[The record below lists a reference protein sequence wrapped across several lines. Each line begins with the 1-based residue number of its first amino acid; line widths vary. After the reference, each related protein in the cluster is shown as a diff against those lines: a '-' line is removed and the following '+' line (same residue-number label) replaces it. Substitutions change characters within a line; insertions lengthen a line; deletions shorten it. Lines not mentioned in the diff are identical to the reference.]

1 MEFRDA
7 TVDDLPVIA
16 SIFLRCWTISYASV
30 LSESARESFSPE
42 SAEQLWRTSI
52 ETPGDKQT
60 VLLLDGENIVGV
72 FRIGSDKDDVSRGHL
87 FSLYVD
93 PEYAGRGFGKKGLQE
108 AKDRIAGRGF
118 SEMTLW
124 VFADN
129 EIANSLYLKN
139 GFTPT
144 GKSRT
149 TPEWAAL
156 EIELITYLN
165 V

>member
-7 TVDDLPVIA
+7 TVDDLPIIA
-16 SIFLRCWTISYASV
+16 AIFLRCWTISYASV
-30 LSESARESFSPE
+30 LSESSRESFTPE

-60 VLLLDGENIVGV
+60 FLLLDGENIVGV

-108 AKDRIAGRGF
+108 AKSRIAGRGF

-149 TPEWAAL
+149 TPQWAAL
-156 EIELITYLN
+156 EIELIAYLN

>member
-16 SIFLRCWTISYASV
+16 AIFLRCWTISYASV
-30 LSESARESFSPE
+30 LSENARASFTPE

-52 ETPGDKQT
+52 ESPGDKQT
-60 VLLLDGENIVGV
+60 LLLLDDEKIVGV
-72 FRIGSDKDDVSRGHL
+72 FRIGSDKDDASRGHL

-93 PEYAGRGFGKKGLQE
+93 PESAGRGFGKKALQE
-108 AKDRIAGRGF
+108 AKDRIAERCF
-118 SEMTLW
+118 TQMTLC

-129 EIANSLYLKN
+129 EIANSLYLKS

-156 EIELITYLN
+156 EIELMASLN